1 MKMMT
6 RLREIR
12 KSKNMTQLQ
21 VQMQTGIDQ
30 SLLSKFELG
39 ERVPPT
45 ESLIALADLYNVS
58 IDYILFRIDKPNMI

>member
-1 MKMMT
+1 MEN

-12 KSKNMTQLQ
+12 KEKKYTQIY

-39 ERVPPT
+39 ERIPTT
-45 ESLIALADLYNVS
+45 ESLIILADFYKVS
-58 IDYILFRIDKPNMI
+58 RDYILYRSDTPTI

>member
-1 MKMMT
+1 MEN

-12 KSKNMTQLQ
+12 KEKKYTQIY

-39 ERVPPT
+39 ERIPTT
-45 ESLIALADLYNVS
+45 ESLIILADFYKVS
-58 IDYILFRIDKPNMI
+58 IDYILYRSDTPTI